1 MARVANAVSV
11 VPFTTEYQW
20 ALEWDLPVTEWSQIW
35 RPMEALTY
43 VCLSLP
49 TRSFVFTCIVKIAQ
63 GDWNRRNL
71 EPPSEL
77 YKDRNDTSIRLAVWL
92 GEAKLIWPLGAAMYG
107 KNTRVLWCFIVKED
121 WGWPACQPPQRLQ
134 NSACR
139 YRSSLFRVH
148 WSLHVRHIWLHFL
161 PGRWPEDLTPYI
173 YICGAHCWIPS

>member
-1 MARVANAVSV
+1 
-11 VPFTTEYQW
+11 
-20 ALEWDLPVTEWSQIW
+20 
-35 RPMEALTY
+35 MEALTY
-43 VCLSLP
+43 VVSVSLRGLSCLRYS
-49 TRSFVFTCIVKIAQ
+49 KIAQ

-77 YKDRNDTSIRLAVWL
+77 HIYIYIWSEIFRSPDRAKSEAKYGGHGGSSELYKDWNDTSIRLAVWL

-148 WSLHVRHIWLHFL
+148 WEALSYVGFSPPAQFL
-161 PGRWPEDLTPYI
+161 LY
-173 YICGAHCWIPS
+173 A